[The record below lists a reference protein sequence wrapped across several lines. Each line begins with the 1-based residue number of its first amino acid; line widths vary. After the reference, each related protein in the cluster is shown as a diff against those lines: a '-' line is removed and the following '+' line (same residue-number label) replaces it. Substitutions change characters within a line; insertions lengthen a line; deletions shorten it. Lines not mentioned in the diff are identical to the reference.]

1 MFACLLLLVCGCGGD
16 RDDARHG
23 ACAVFREA
31 FPELLKNTPD
41 AQILQEYRDELRRIG
56 DITDLPERYEQAR
69 QLFANRDAVPRLL
82 VAQCKAQVRSVS
94 ALVDATTSVLGT
106 IPPEMPACP
115 NIYQERR
122 EGDESFTAYPDAMR
136 RRFDEVQARL
146 VRIRGTI
153 ETSCRE

>member
-41 AQILQEYRDELRRIG
+41 AQILQEYRDELRRID
-56 DITDLPERYEQAR
+56 DITDLPERRERVR
-69 QLFANRDAVPRLL
+69 QLLANREAVPRLL
-82 VAQCKAQVRSVS
+82 VAQCTAQVHSAS
-94 ALVDATTSVLGT
+94 ALVDATTTVLGT
-106 IPPEMPACP
+106 IPPEMPVCP
-115 NIYQERR
+115 NIHVETP
-122 EGDESFTAYPDAMR
+122 EGDESFTAYPDALR
-136 RRFDEVQARL
+136 RRFDEVQAQL

-153 ETSCRE
+153 ETSCRK

>member
-1 MFACLLLLVCGCGGD
+1 MKRTSMILCLLVLLGGCGGG

-41 AQILQEYRDELRRIG
+41 AQILQEYRDEVERR
-56 DITDLPERYEQAR
+56 EQVR
-69 QLFANRDAVPRLL
+69 QLFAHRDPVPRLL
-82 VAQCKAQVRSVS
+82 VAQCKAQVRSAS

-106 IPPEMPACP
+106 IPPEMPVCP
-115 NIYQERR
+115 NIYVETP
-122 EGDESFTAYPDAMR
+122 EGDESWTAYPDALR
-136 RRFDEVQARL
+136 RRFDEVQAQL

-153 ETSCRE
+153 ETYCRE